1 MRLCLAKKDFI
12 RTQIISKKISIK
24 FFEEKDTHD
33 LKLKFYKCVSIGLFW
48 LYEMSQLIPPLF
60 FLLCRIMID
69 VDQHEGSY
77 LSICKHYRA
86 MYNTDVIQE
95 NEADRRMMMQ
105 HAILYLL
112 LSPFDNEQSD
122 LTHRFLQEKVVDE
135 IPKYKY
141 RPECHG
147 MQFLGGI

>member
-1 MRLCLAKKDFI
+1 
-12 RTQIISKKISIK
+12 
-24 FFEEKDTHD
+24 
-33 LKLKFYKCVSIGLFW
+33 
-48 LYEMSQLIPPLF
+48 
-60 FLLCRIMID
+60 MIE
-69 VDQHEGSY
+69 VDQHDGAY

-86 MYNTDVIQE
+86 MYNTDVVQE
-95 NEADRRMMMQ
+95 SEGDRRLMMQ

-141 RPECHG
+141 EEIFFIPYST
-147 MQFLGGI
+147 FSFIIFYF

>member
-1 MRLCLAKKDFI
+1 
-12 RTQIISKKISIK
+12 
-24 FFEEKDTHD
+24 
-33 LKLKFYKCVSIGLFW
+33 
-48 LYEMSQLIPPLF
+48 
-60 FLLCRIMID
+60 MID

-86 MYNTDVIQE
+86 MYHTDVIQE
-95 NEADRRMMMQ
+95 NETDRRMMMQ

-122 LTHRFLQEKVVDE
+122 LTHRFLKEKVVDE

-141 RPECHG
+141 IYILYLVLNYVISAC
-147 MQFLGGI
+147 

>member
-1 MRLCLAKKDFI
+1 
-12 RTQIISKKISIK
+12 
-24 FFEEKDTHD
+24 
-33 LKLKFYKCVSIGLFW
+33 
-48 LYEMSQLIPPLF
+48 
-60 FLLCRIMID
+60 MID
-69 VDQHEGSY
+69 VDQHEAAY

-141 RPECHG
+141 GLKNR
-147 MQFLGGI
+147 

>member
-12 RTQIISKKISIK
+12 RTQIISKKISVK

-33 LKLKFYKCVSIGLFW
+33 LKLKYYKYALQQIQSLA
-48 LYEMSQLIPPLF
+48 Q
-60 FLLCRIMID
+60 IMKYIHKFRLMIE
-69 VDQHEGSY
+69 VDQHEESF

-86 MYNTDVIQE
+86 MYNTDVIQT

-122 LTHRFLQEKVVDE
+122 LTHRFLQEKVLDE
-135 IPKYKY
+135 IPKYK
-141 RPECHG
+141 
-147 MQFLGGI
+147 